1 MCYYTNL
8 NPIMHLTQSC
18 HCGSEQ
24 VVRYMDVFLIK
35 CVDCSEEPEKT
46 YKFCPRCGAAVDK
59 EEVLIRYYG
68 GGS

>member
-1 MCYYTNL
+1 
-8 NPIMHLTQSC
+8 
-18 HCGSEQ
+18 
-24 VVRYMDVFLIK
+24 MDVFLIK
-35 CVDCSEEPEKT
+35 CVDCSEEPEET